1 MGANIMKKRVLLSVA
16 AATAL
21 TLGVSSL
28 DAQAATVQ
36 PSNIKVQNIQH
47 SKVMMKQMSQ
57 QELQAFLQSMGVESF
72 AQWQQGNFQ
81 PNCYIPGQQPNGN
94 VVTEQ
99 PTAKPV
105 APKPTEQKPVEQ
117 KPAEQKP
124 AEQVQ
129 KPEAQKPAENNNTQK
144 PAEQKPAEQKPAE
157 EAKSLS
163 EFEQRVVELT
173 NAERTKQ
180 GLPALQIDNELSKVA
195 RIKSEDMQKN
205 NYFDHN
211 SPTYG
216 SPFDMM
222 KKFGISYKSAGE
234 NIAQGQRTPEE
245 VVQAWMN
252 SAGHRANILNNGFT
266 HIGVGYVES
275 GNYWTQQFITK

>member
-1 MGANIMKKRVLLSVA
+1 MKKRVLLSVA

-36 PSNIKVQNIQH
+36 PSNLKVQNIQH
-47 SKVMMKQMSQ
+47 SKVMMKQMNQ
-57 QELQAFLQSMGVESF
+57 QELQAFLQSMGVESL

-81 PNCYIPGQQPNGN
+81 PNCIIPGQQPTEN

-99 PTAKPV
+99 PTAKPE
-105 APKPTEQKPVEQ
+105 TQKPAEQ

-124 AEQVQ
+124 AEEVQ

-173 NAERTKQ
+173 NAERAKQ
-180 GLPALQIDNELSKVA
+180 GLPALKIDTELSKVA

-222 KKFGISYKSAGE
+222 KKFGISYTSAGE

>member
-1 MGANIMKKRVLLSVA
+1 MKKRVLLSVA

-21 TLGVSSL
+21 TLGVTSL

-57 QELQAFLQSMGVESF
+57 QELQAFLQSMGVESL

-81 PNCYIPGQQPNGN
+81 SNCNIPGQQPTENI
-94 VVTEQ
+94 VTEQ
-99 PTAKPV
+99 PTAKP
-105 APKPTEQKPVEQ
+105 EDQKPAEQ

-124 AEQVQ
+124 AEEVQ

-144 PAEQKPAEQKPAE
+144 PTEQKPAEQKPAE

-173 NAERTKQ
+173 NAERAKQ
-180 GLPALQIDNELSKVA
+180 GLPALQIDTELSKVA

-222 KKFGISYKSAGE
+222 KKFGISYTSAGE

-252 SAGHRANILNNGFT
+252 SAGHRANILNNSFT

>member
-1 MGANIMKKRVLLSVA
+1 MKKRVLLSVA

-28 DAQAATVQ
+28 DVQAATVQ

-47 SKVMMKQMSQ
+47 SKVMMKQMNQ
-57 QELQAFLQSMGVESF
+57 QELQAFLQSMGVESL

-81 PNCYIPGQQPNGN
+81 PNCIIPGQQPTEN

-99 PTAKPV
+99 PTAKPETQ
-105 APKPTEQKPVEQ
+105 KPVEQKPVEQ
-117 KPAEQKP
+117 KPAE
-124 AEQVQ
+124 EVQ

-173 NAERTKQ
+173 NAERAKQ
-180 GLPALQIDNELSKVA
+180 GLPALKIDTELSKVA

-222 KKFGISYKSAGE
+222 KKFGISYTSAGE

>member
-1 MGANIMKKRVLLSVA
+1 MKKRVLLSVA

-36 PSNIKVQNIQH
+36 PSNVKVQNIQH

-57 QELQAFLQSMGVESF
+57 QELQAFLQSMGVESL

-81 PNCYIPGQQPNGN
+81 PNCFIPGQQPTEN

-99 PTAKPV
+99 PTAKPE
-105 APKPTEQKPVEQ
+105 TQKPVEQ

-124 AEQVQ
+124 AEEVQ
-129 KPEAQKPAENNNTQK
+129 KPEAQKPAENNNTQKPAEQK

-173 NAERTKQ
+173 NAERAKQ
-180 GLPALQIDNELSKVA
+180 GLPTLKIDTELSKVA

-222 KKFGISYKSAGE
+222 KKFGISYTSAGE

>member
-1 MGANIMKKRVLLSVA
+1 MKKRVLLSVA

-36 PSNIKVQNIQH
+36 PSNVKVQNIQH

-57 QELQAFLQSMGVESF
+57 QELQAFLQSMGVESL

-81 PNCYIPGQQPNGN
+81 PNCIIPGQQPTEN

-99 PTAKPV
+99 PTAKPE
-105 APKPTEQKPVEQ
+105 TQKPAEQ

-124 AEQVQ
+124 AEEVQ

-173 NAERTKQ
+173 NAERAKQ
-180 GLPALQIDNELSKVA
+180 GLPALKIDTELSKVA

-222 KKFGISYKSAGE
+222 KKFGISYTSAGE

-252 SAGHRANILNNGFT
+252 SAGHRANTLNNGFT

>member
-1 MGANIMKKRVLLSVA
+1 MKKRVLLSVA

-81 PNCYIPGQQPNGN
+81 PNCYIPGQQPTEN

-99 PTAKPV
+99 PTAKPETQ
-105 APKPTEQKPVEQ
+105 KPAEQKPVEQ
-117 KPAEQKP
+117 KPAE
-124 AEQVQ
+124 EVQ

-180 GLPALQIDNELSKVA
+180 GLPALQIDTELSKVA

>member
-1 MGANIMKKRVLLSVA
+1 MKKRVLLSVA

-57 QELQAFLQSMGVESF
+57 QELQAFLQSMGVESL

-81 PNCYIPGQQPNGN
+81 PNCIIPGQQATEN

-99 PTAKPV
+99 PTAKPE
-105 APKPTEQKPVEQ
+105 TQKPAEQ

-124 AEQVQ
+124 AEEAQ

-173 NAERTKQ
+173 NAERAKQ
-180 GLPALQIDNELSKVA
+180 GLPALKIDTELSKVA

-222 KKFGISYKSAGE
+222 KKFGISYTSAGE

>member
-1 MGANIMKKRVLLSVA
+1 MKKRVLLSVA

-21 TLGVSSL
+21 TLGVTSL

-57 QELQAFLQSMGVESF
+57 QELQAFLQSMGVESL

-81 PNCYIPGQQPNGN
+81 PNCNIPVQQPTEN

-99 PTAKPV
+99 PTAKPE
-105 APKPTEQKPVEQ
+105 AQ

-124 AEQVQ
+124 AEEVQ
-129 KPEAQKPAENNNTQK
+129 KPEAQKPAENNNT
-144 PAEQKPAEQKPAE
+144 QKPAEQKPAE

-173 NAERTKQ
+173 NAERAKQ
-180 GLPALQIDNELSKVA
+180 GLPALQIDTELSKVA

-222 KKFGISYKSAGE
+222 KKFGISYTSAGE

>member
-1 MGANIMKKRVLLSVA
+1 MKKRVLLSVA

-36 PSNIKVQNIQH
+36 PSNVKVQNIQH

-57 QELQAFLQSMGVESF
+57 QELQAFLQSMGVESL

-81 PNCYIPGQQPNGN
+81 PNCFIPGQQPTEN

-99 PTAKPV
+99 PTAKPETQ
-105 APKPTEQKPVEQ
+105 KPVEQKPVEQ
-117 KPAEQKP
+117 KPAE
-124 AEQVQ
+124 EVQ

-173 NAERTKQ
+173 NAERAKQ
-180 GLPALQIDNELSKVA
+180 GLPALKIDTELSKVA

-222 KKFGISYKSAGE
+222 KKFGISYTSAGE